1 MVFETDF
8 RDRNGAEGRGSI
20 EILLF
25 ADESGHLADVEID
38 YCGNGIP
45 VPESLDLESTP
56 YNVFVSE
63 SLI

>member
-1 MVFETDF
+1 MVFEADF
-8 RDRNGAEGRGSI
+8 RDRREQEGLGSI

-45 VPESLDLESTP
+45 IPENLNLETTP